1 MTRNQLIQQVALRM
15 DEITPDAGLNITV
28 DGSDNNPLYELI
40 DGVITDGVLE
50 LFSSAPY
57 WRLPQAL
64 FDNTNDIEIASIS
77 GLTGV
82 GRKII
87 RIKLPDDFLRVAEID
102 YPYTFQRPIT
112 EVVPEQ
118 TPEGRRQHNPYL
130 MGREAKPVGVLSYG
144 VWGENEVP
152 CREID
157 CYSLPASASSATG
170 SIVASYIAK
179 PAAIASTGSNAVEAV
194 VPQVL
199 IPCLEWMVA
208 YLTFSARGDVNHATV
223 CRQNAQNL
231 LI

>member
-40 DGVITDGVLE
+40 DGVLDDGVLE

-57 WRLPQAL
+57 WRLPQKR
-64 FDNTNDIEIASIS
+64 FSFINDEISIDAITE
-77 GLTGV
+77 G

-87 RIKLPDDFLRVAEID
+87 RLKLADDFLRVAEID
-102 YPYTFQRPIT
+102 YPGVFQRPIT

-144 VWGENEVP
+144 VWEGDVN

-157 CYSLPASASSATG
+157 CYSLPASHEGTG
-170 SIVASYIAK
+170 SAVVASYIAK

-231 LI
+231 LV